1 MKVKNLKTRI
11 AAFGLAVLMGV
22 STLSSA
28 NAFAAE
34 QTDVGQEVQ
43 ASEQAVTS
51 QKEQAVTADDITKE
65 ISDETFAVETSMEG
79 IHYDAEKE
87 DVTLVSIKDE
97 NGGEYH
103 SDKAG
108 TYIATYMVVPKDKSD
123 SYTITRKVTLTDTE
137 GQAHSEENGGEK
149 QKSDTESED
158 DSDSPEI
165 RESNLLRPEQFR

>member
-43 ASEQAVTS
+43 ASEQAATS
-51 QKEQAVTADDITKE
+51 QKEKAITADDITKE

-87 DVTLVSIKDE
+87 DVTLISIQDE
-97 NGGEYH
+97 
-103 SDKAG
+103 
-108 TYIATYMVVPKDKSD
+108 MVGN
-123 SYTITRKVTLTDTE
+123 TIRTKPELTLPLTWLYQRIRVTAILSTE
-137 GQAHSEENGGEK
+137 
-149 QKSDTESED
+149 
-158 DSDSPEI
+158 
-165 RESNLLRPEQFR
+165 R

>member
-51 QKEQAVTADDITKE
+51 QKEQAVTADDYE
-65 ISDETFAVETSMEG
+65 RDFG
-79 IHYDAEKE
+79 
-87 DVTLVSIKDE
+87 
-97 NGGEYH
+97 
-103 SDKAG
+103 
-108 TYIATYMVVPKDKSD
+108 
-123 SYTITRKVTLTDTE
+123 
-137 GQAHSEENGGEK
+137 
-149 QKSDTESED
+149 
-158 DSDSPEI
+158 
-165 RESNLLRPEQFR
+165 

>member
-34 QTDVGQEVQ
+34 QTGSEQQTEVQ
-43 ASEQAVTS
+43 ASEQAVTN
-51 QKEQAVTADDITKE
+51 QKDTSVTADDITKAV
-65 ISDETFAVETSMEG
+65 SDETFAAETSMEG

-87 DVTLVSIKDE
+87 DVTLISIQDE

-103 SDKAG
+103 PDKAG
-108 TYIATYMVVPKDKSD
+108 TYIASYMVVPKDQSD
-123 SYTITRKVTLTDTE
+123 SYTINRKVILTDTE
-137 GQAHSEENGGEK
+137 GQAHAQDNGGE
-149 QKSDTESED
+149 
-158 DSDSPEI
+158 
-165 RESNLLRPEQFR
+165 

>member
-87 DVTLVSIKDE
+87 DLSLI
-97 NGGEYH
+97 H
-103 SDKAG
+103 
-108 TYIATYMVVPKDKSD
+108 I
-123 SYTITRKVTLTDTE
+123 
-137 GQAHSEENGGEK
+137 
-149 QKSDTESED
+149 
-158 DSDSPEI
+158 
-165 RESNLLRPEQFR
+165 

>member
-51 QKEQAVTADDITKE
+51 QKETG
-65 ISDETFAVETSMEG
+65 SYG
-79 IHYDAEKE
+79 RR
-87 DVTLVSIKDE
+87 
-97 NGGEYH
+97 YH
-103 SDKAG
+103 ERDFG
-108 TYIATYMVVPKDKSD
+108 
-123 SYTITRKVTLTDTE
+123 
-137 GQAHSEENGGEK
+137 
-149 QKSDTESED
+149 
-158 DSDSPEI
+158 
-165 RESNLLRPEQFR
+165 